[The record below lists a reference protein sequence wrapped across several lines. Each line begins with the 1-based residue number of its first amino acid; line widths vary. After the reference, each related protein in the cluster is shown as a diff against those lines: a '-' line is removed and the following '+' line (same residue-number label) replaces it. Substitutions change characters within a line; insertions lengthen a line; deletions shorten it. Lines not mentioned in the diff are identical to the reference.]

1 MQQGIP
7 VLTKK
12 GQQALKNAPPDL
24 SPVCRNI
31 LVQTDGKKT
40 VEDIQKLFRGLKGLD
55 EGMER
60 LFSGGYLEISH
71 QCIDLV
77 KSLVQQ
83 MLGPKAPTLLK
94 KIDEMHAKY
103 GGDACWDHIDE
114 LNKTARMFY
123 GEVLAESLRVEISR
137 LVQQSRKQ
145 S

>member
-12 GQQALKNAPPDL
+12 GQEALRNAPPDL
-24 SPVCRNI
+24 SPACRNV

-40 VEDIQKLFRGLKGLD
+40 VDDIQKMFRGLKGLD
-55 EGMER
+55 EAMER
-60 LFSGGYLEISH
+60 LFAGGYLEISR

-77 KSLVQQ
+77 KALVQQ

-103 GGDACWDHIDE
+103 GDACWDHIDE

-123 GEVLAESLRVEISR
+123 GEVLADNLKTEISR
-137 LVQQSRKQ
+137 LVQESRK
-145 S
+145 

>member
-7 VLTKK
+7 VLTQK
-12 GQQALKNAPPDL
+12 GREALKKTSPDL
-24 SPVCRNI
+24 SSACRNI

-40 VEDIQKLFRGLKGLD
+40 VDDIQKMFRGLKGLD

-77 KSLVQQ
+77 KALVQQ

-94 KIDEMHAKY
+94 KIDELHAAY
-103 GGDACWDHIDE
+103 GDACWDHIDE
-114 LNKTARMFY
+114 LNKTARLFY
-123 GEVLAESLRVEISR
+123 GEVLAENLKAEINR
-137 LVQQSRKQ
+137 LVQGSRQ
-145 S
+145 PS

>member
-7 VLTKK
+7 VLTQK
-12 GQQALKNAPPDL
+12 GREALRNAPPDL

-60 LFSGGYLEISH
+60 LFSGGYLEISR
-71 QCIDLV
+71 QCTDLV

-103 GGDACWDHIDE
+103 GDACWDHIEE

-123 GEVLAESLRVEISR
+123 GEVLADNLRKEISR
-137 LVQQSRKQ
+137 IVQGSRKP

>member
-12 GQQALKNAPPDL
+12 GREALRNAPPEL
-24 SPVCRNI
+24 SSACRNI
-31 LVQTDGKKT
+31 LVQTDGRKT
-40 VEDIQKLFRGLKGLD
+40 VDDIQKMFRGLKGLD
-55 EGMER
+55 EAMER
-60 LFSGGYLEISH
+60 LFSGGYLELSH

-94 KIDEMHAKY
+94 KIDEIHAKY
-103 GGDACWDHIDE
+103 GDACWDHVEE

-123 GEVLAESLRVEISR
+123 GEVLAENLRTEISR
-137 LVQQSRKQ
+137 LIQGSRKP

>member
-7 VLTKK
+7 VLTPK
-12 GQQALKNAPPDL
+12 GREALRNAPPDL

-31 LVQTDGKKT
+31 LVQTDGKKSID
-40 VEDIQKLFRGLKGLD
+40 DIQKIFRGLKGLD
-55 EGMER
+55 EGMEK
-60 LFSGGYLEISH
+60 LFAGGYLEISR

-77 KSLVQQ
+77 KALVTQ

-94 KIDEMHAKY
+94 KIDELHAKY
-103 GGDACWDHIDE
+103 GDACWDHIEE

-123 GEVLAESLRVEISR
+123 GEVVANNLRTEINR
-137 LVQQSRKQ
+137 LVQESKKL

>member
-7 VLTKK
+7 VLTQK
-12 GQQALKNAPPDL
+12 GREALRNAPPDL
-24 SPVCRNI
+24 STVCRNV

-40 VEDIQKLFRGLKGLD
+40 VDDIQKMFRGLKGLD
-55 EGMER
+55 EAMER
-60 LFSGGYLEISH
+60 LFAGGYLEISR

-77 KSLVQQ
+77 KALVQQ

-103 GGDACWDHIDE
+103 GDACWDHIDE

-123 GEVLAESLRVEISR
+123 GEVLADNLKTEISR
-137 LVQQSRKQ
+137 LVQESRK
-145 S
+145 

>member
-1 MQQGIP
+1 MEQGIP
-7 VLTKK
+7 VLTRK
-12 GQQALKNAPPDL
+12 GREALKNPPPDI

-40 VEDIQKLFRGLKGLD
+40 VGDIQQLFRGLKGLD

-60 LFSGGYLEISH
+60 LFAGGYLEISH

-77 KSLVQQ
+77 KALTQQ

-94 KIDEMHAKY
+94 KIDELHSKF
-103 GGDACWDHIDE
+103 GDACWDHMDE
-114 LNKTARMFY
+114 LDKTARMFY
-123 GEVLAESLRVEISR
+123 GEVLAENLKKEINR
-137 LVQQSRKQ
+137 LIKESRKP

>member
-7 VLTKK
+7 VLTPK
-12 GQQALKNAPPDL
+12 GREALRNPPPHL
-24 SPVCRNI
+24 SPVCRNVLI
-31 LVQTDGKKT
+31 QTDGNKT
-40 VEDIQKLFRGLKGLD
+40 VDDIQKMFRGLKGLD
-55 EGMER
+55 DAMER

-71 QCIDLV
+71 QCINLV

-94 KIDEMHAKY
+94 KIDEIHAKY
-103 GGDACWDHIDE
+103 GDACWDHVDE

-123 GEVLAESLRVEISR
+123 GEVLAENLKTEISR
-137 LVQQSRKQ
+137 IIQESRKP

>member
-7 VLTKK
+7 VLTQK
-12 GQQALKNAPPDL
+12 GREALRNAPPDL
-24 SPVCRNI
+24 STVCRNV

-40 VEDIQKLFRGLKGLD
+40 VDDIQKMFRGLKGLD
-55 EGMER
+55 EAMER
-60 LFSGGYLEISH
+60 LFAGGYLEISR
-71 QCIDLV
+71 QCVDLV

-103 GGDACWDHIDE
+103 GDTCWDHIDE

-123 GEVLAESLRVEISR
+123 GEVLADNLRTEISR
-137 LVQQSRKQ
+137 LVQESRR
-145 S
+145 

>member
-12 GQQALKNAPPDL
+12 GQEALRNAPPDL
-24 SPVCRNI
+24 SPACRNV

-40 VEDIQKLFRGLKGLD
+40 VDDIQKMFRGLKGLD
-55 EGMER
+55 EAMER
-60 LFSGGYLEISH
+60 LFAGGYLEISH

-94 KIDEMHAKY
+94 KLDELHAKY
-103 GGDACWDHIDE
+103 GDGCWDHIDE

-123 GEVLAESLRVEISR
+123 GEVLAENLKTEISR
-137 LVQQSRKQ
+137 LVQGSRK
-145 S
+145 SS